1 MIRKSIYLVLLFLST
16 NSLVAQYYGLNLPG
30 ENKVD
35 IPFEFQGKFIVIN
48 VTFERFFPLRL
59 IFDTG
64 AEHTILTQKKIA
76 DMILAPYDRQ
86 ITIMGADMMTEL
98 HADIARRV
106 RLDMPGVEMQQ
117 DILVLG
123 EDYFHLDEIMGEHIH
138 GIMGASIFRNY
149 VVKINY
155 NQQVITL
162 YNPATFKAP
171 TRKYTR
177 HEIQLERNKPYINS
191 QIKLSGDTSI
201 QTKLLLDTGAGLSL
215 LLYANSHTGLVLP
228 EHILKA
234 NIGSG
239 LGGFLEGYVGRV
251 TDFEFCG
258 YPFRHLITN
267 FQDVSDIQ
275 DSTTYSNKQGIIGND
290 LLSRFNLILDFP
302 GEVLYVQPNRH
313 FKTNYNYDRSG
324 LSLIA
329 TGTNLNKMIVSYVLK
344 NSPGD
349 ETGILEGDEI
359 VSINGNPTAILRL
372 NGCLDK
378 LQGKPGK
385 KMRLRIKRNGEKL
398 VKVLVLRELI

>member
-1 MIRKSIYLVLLFLST
+1 MIRKSIYLILLFLST

-98 HADIARRV
+98 YADIARRV

-171 TRKYTR
+171 KSRYTR
-177 HEIQLERNKPYINS
+177 HEIQLERNKPYVNS
-191 QIKLSGDTSI
+191 RIKLSGDTSI

-215 LLYANSHTGLVLP
+215 LLYANSHNGLVLP

-275 DSTTYSNKQGIIGND
+275 DSTAYSNKQGIIGND

-329 TGTNLNKMIVSYVLK
+329 TGTNLNRMIVSYVLE
-344 NSPGD
+344 NSPGY
-349 ETGILEGDEI
+349 EAGILEGDEI

-378 LQGKPGK
+378 LQGQPGR

>member
-1 MIRKSIYLVLLFLST
+1 MIRKSIYLILLLLSA
-16 NSLVAQYYGLNLPG
+16 NRMVAQYYGTSLPA

-48 VTFERFFPLRL
+48 VTFERLFPLRL

-64 AEHTILTQKKIA
+64 AEHTILTQRKIA

-86 ITIMGADMMTEL
+86 ISIMGADMLTEL
-98 HADIARRV
+98 YADIARRV
-106 RLDMPGVEMQQ
+106 RLDLPGVEMQQ

-138 GIMGASIFRNY
+138 GILGASVFRNY

-162 YNPATFKAP
+162 YDPATFKVP

-177 HEIQLERNKPYINS
+177 HEIQLDHNKPYINS
-191 QIKLSGDTSI
+191 RIQLSGDTSV
-201 QTKLLLDTGAGLSL
+201 QTRLLMDTGAGLSL
-215 LLYANSHTGLVLP
+215 LIYSNSYTGLVLP

-234 NIGSG
+234 NIGMG
-239 LGGFLEGYVGRV
+239 LGGYLEGYVGRV
-251 TDFEFCG
+251 SEFEFCG

-267 FQDVSDIQ
+267 FQDISDIP
-275 DSTTYSNKQGIIGND
+275 DSTSYAGKQGIIGND

-302 GEVLYVQPNRH
+302 GEVLYVKPNRH

-324 LSLIA
+324 ISLIA
-329 TGTNLNKMIVSYVLK
+329 AGTNLNKMIVSYVLE

-359 VSINGNPTAILRL
+359 ISINGNPTAILRL